1 MTTEYSK
8 PRRTEYWELYDKML
22 ARTSEKG
29 GRDYWRS
36 LHELAETPEFQEYLS
51 REFPHGASEMQDA
64 VGRRRFLKLMGAS
77 IALAGAT
84 ACTKQ
89 PVEKIFPYVRQPEQ
103 MVPGKPLFFATAF
116 TMGGRAR
123 GVLAESHMGRPTKLE
138 GNEMHPAS
146 LGATDLFT
154 QAAVLSLYDPDRSQ
168 VVRNAGQIRT
178 WSVFADR
185 YRQAIE
191 EQAAQRGAG
200 LRILSETVT
209 SLSQA
214 AHLRRVLERFPQ
226 AKLHQWAPLNRDNV
240 FEATRMVFGEPLE
253 VRYKFDRA
261 DVIVSLDSDFLHGSE
276 APVRYARDL
285 AARRDPSGDGPMS
298 RLYALESNYSVTGA
312 YADHRLAVPPS
323 HIESAARALA
333 RRIGSGGGQDWGEH
347 GEWIDAAASDLQA
360 AGAGALVLAGDH
372 QPPAVHALAYL
383 MNQALGSIGR
393 TVEFTDPVDA
403 FPVNHLESLKELVD
417 DMNGGDVEVLLIL
430 GANPAYDAPADLD
443 LASALD
449 KVPLRVHHGLYVDET
464 ARLCHWHVPG
474 VHFLESWGDCRA
486 YDGTVTIQQP
496 LIAPL
501 YGGKSVYEV
510 LSFLTGEEGIRT
522 YEAVREFW
530 EDNSPS
536 IDFESFWRQSV
547 HDGVVAD
554 SALPARQVSGSAQG
568 LPQPSTSIQGM
579 EVAFLPDPTLHDGS
593 FANNGWLQECP
604 KQLSKLTWD
613 NALLVSPAT
622 AERLGRVSSDA
633 ALKGEMTQWSVA
645 GQMAQVKVGGR
656 TIEAALWVLPGHADD
671 CATLFLGHGRSQAGR
686 VGNDTGFNAYPLRAS
701 DAMGF
706 AGGLEITLQ
715 SRRYPLA
722 CVQDHHSLEG
732 RNHYRAAT
740 LEYFREHPH
749 FVEELEHLPPDDLP
763 TLYPEW
769 DYQNEYRWGM
779 AINLGAC
786 TGCNACVV
794 ACQAEN
800 NIPVV
805 GKDQVLRGRE
815 MHWIRVDRYF
825 KGDIHAPAAF
835 NQPVPCMQC
844 ENAPCEP
851 VCPVAATVHSDEG
864 LNDMVYNRCVGTRY
878 CANNCPYK
886 VRRFNFYLYADW
898 DTKSRKMQYNP
909 DVTVRSR
916 GVMEK
921 CSYCV
926 QRISAARIEAKREDR
941 RIRDGEV
948 RTACQQV
955 CPTEAILFGDLN
967 DADSRVAAAKQQP
980 HHFAMLAELNTRPR
994 TSYLARITNPHP
1006 GLETP
1011 VEQAQEEG
1019 HH

>member
-22 ARTSEKG
+22 ERTANQG
-29 GRDYWRS
+29 GRDYWKS
-36 LHELAETPEFQEYLS
+36 LEELAETPEFQDYVS
-51 REFPHGASEMQDA
+51 REFPHGAAEVKDP
-64 VGRRRFLKLMGAS
+64 VGRRRFLQLMGAS

-103 MVPGKPLFFATAF
+103 IVPGKPLYFATAF
-116 TMGGRAR
+116 NMGGRAR

-138 GNEMHPAS
+138 GNEEHPAS
-146 LGATDLFT
+146 LGASDLFT

-185 YRQAIE
+185 YRRAIE
-191 EQAAQRGAG
+191 EQVGKEGAG
-200 LRILSETVT
+200 LRILSGTIN

-214 AHLRRVLERFPQ
+214 AQLRRVLERLPQ
-226 AKLHQWAPLNRDNV
+226 AKLHQWSPINRDSI
-240 FEATRMVFGEPLE
+240 FEATQMVFGQPLE
-253 VRYKFDRA
+253 VRYRFDQA
-261 DVIVSLDSDFLHGSE
+261 ETVVSLDADFLHFSE

-285 AARRDPSGDGPMS
+285 AKRRDPQQDGPMA
-298 RLYALESNYSVTGA
+298 RLYAAESNYSITGA
-312 YADHRLAVPPS
+312 FADHRLALAPS
-323 HIESAARALA
+323 RIEAAARALA
-333 RRIGSGGGQDWGEH
+333 QGLGSGGGQSWDQH
-347 GEWIDAAASDLQA
+347 SEWIEAAVADLKA
-360 AGAGALVLAGDH
+360 AGPRALVVAGDH
-372 QPPAVHALAYL
+372 QPPVVHALAYL
-383 MNQALGSIGR
+383 MNQALGSIGQ

-403 FPVNHLESLKELVD
+403 FPENQGQSLRQLVD
-417 DMNGGDVEVLLIL
+417 DMNAGQVEMLMVL
-430 GANPAYDAPADLD
+430 GSNPVYDAPVDVPLQE
-443 LASALD
+443 ALE
-449 KVPLRVHHGLYVDET
+449 KVPLRIHHGLYVDET

-474 VHFLESWGDCRA
+474 VHFLETWGDCRA
-486 YDGTVTIQQP
+486 YDGTITIQQP
-496 LIAPL
+496 LIQPL
-501 YGGKSVYEV
+501 YGGKSVYEL
-510 LSFLTGEEGIRT
+510 LSFLTGDEGIRT
-522 YEAVREFW
+522 ADVVRDFW

-536 IDFESFWRQSV
+536 INFESFWRTSL

-554 SALPARQVSGSAQG
+554 SALAARPVSGSAEG
-568 LPQPSTSIQGM
+568 LPQPSPASQGM
-579 EVAFLPDPTLHDGS
+579 ELAFLPDPTLYDGS
-593 FANNGWLQECP
+593 LANNGWLQECP

-613 NALLVSPAT
+613 NALLISPAT
-622 AERLGRVSSDA
+622 AEKLGGISSDP
-633 ALKGEMTQWSVA
+633 ALEGEMTKWDVA
-645 GQMAQVKVGGR
+645 GQMAEVTVGGR
-656 TIEAALWVLPGHADD
+656 TLQAAMWVLPGHADD
-671 CATLFLGHGRSQAGR
+671 CATLFLGHGRSHAGR
-686 VGNDTGFNAYPLRAS
+686 VGNNTGFNAYALRTS
-701 DAMGF
+701 DTMGF
-706 AGGLEITLQ
+706 ASGVEIAPTG
-715 SRRYPLA
+715 RRYALA

-740 LEYFREHPH
+740 LDYFRQHPH
-749 FVEELEHLPPDDLP
+749 FVEEMEHLPSDHLP

-769 DYQNEYRWGM
+769 SYQEEYRWGM
-779 AINLGAC
+779 SINLGAC

-825 KGDIHAPAAF
+825 KGDVHAPAAF

-851 VCPVAATVHSDEG
+851 VCPVAATVHSNEG

-898 DTKSRKMQYNP
+898 DTETRKMQYNP

-941 RIRDGEV
+941 RVRDGEV
-948 RTACQQV
+948 RTACQQA
-955 CPTEAILFGDLN
+955 CPTGAILFGDLS
-967 DADSRVAAAKQQP
+967 DAESRVARAKQSELNY
-980 HHFAMLAELNTRPR
+980 AMLAELNTRPR
-994 TSYLARITNPHP
+994 TSYLARISNPHE

-1011 VEQAQEEG
+1011 IEQAQEEG